1 MSRLVASS
9 SSSHISTHPASV
21 EAYIGKSQIE
31 LHPHP
36 KRVNFLQWAHRTDV
50 GQLKHHPSVDDAM
63 TEYQTCAAND
73 GCTIAFQT
81 SQPLTQVAQDAPNQN
96 QVIMLMHGFSGS
108 SEYFVRNFESLSKRY
123 WVVAPD
129 MRGHGRSGRCEGGY
143 HVSRLAMDLEN
154 LIAHLRRATGNESLQ
169 IVPVGCS
176 IGAAVLWTHV
186 ELFGKSPNIAGFVFV
201 DQAPLQDRSPLF
213 GWDAANAHKGLYDEK
228 TMLGAQKAWME
239 SQHDAAIGLVGE
251 CLGYRNQ
258 PLDTDSVS
266 AEDAKRDEEF
276 FVAISDQCDGRWL
289 ARLIA
294 DHTRFDH
301 REAIE
306 RIAVPCLVMAG
317 QRSGCFSV
325 EGMTETARRAR
336 EGDGMDE
343 KVFVEVFESGHWLFY
358 EQAERFNACLLKF
371 ADEAFQLAAT

>member
-1 MSRLVASS
+1 MQY
-9 SSSHISTHPASV
+9 
-21 EAYIGKSQIE
+21 E
-31 LHPHP
+31 
-36 KRVNFLQWAHRTDV
+36 
-50 GQLKHHPSVDDAM
+50 
-63 TEYQTCAAND
+63 TCVVAND
-73 GCTIAFQT
+73 GCALAFQT
-81 SQPLTQVAQDAPNQN
+81 SQPLTQVAQDASNQKEC
-96 QVIMLMHGFSGS
+96 IMLMHGFSGS
-108 SEYFVRNFESLSKRY
+108 SEYFIRNFDSLSSRY

-143 HVSRLAMDLEN
+143 HVARLAMDLEN
-154 LIAHLRRATGNESLQ
+154 LMAHLRKATGNDNIQ

-201 DQAPLQDRSPLF
+201 DQAPLQDRSPFF
-213 GWDAANAHKGLYDEK
+213 GWDAASAHKGLYDEK
-228 TMLGAQKAWME
+228 TMLGAQRAWIE
-239 SQHDAAIGLVGE
+239 DQHGAAIGLVGE

-258 PLDTDSVS
+258 PLDTDAVS

-276 FVAISDQCDGRWL
+276 FVAISDQCDGSWL

-306 RIAVPCLVMAG
+306 RIAVPSVVMAG

-325 EGMTETARRAR
+325 EGMLETARRAKKGNAM
-336 EGDGMDE
+336 ED
-343 KVFVEVFESGHWLFY
+343 KVFVKIFESGHWLFY
-358 EQAERFNACLLKF
+358 EQAEKFNACLVEF
-371 ADEAFQLAAT
+371 ADKAFELAQRTAQ